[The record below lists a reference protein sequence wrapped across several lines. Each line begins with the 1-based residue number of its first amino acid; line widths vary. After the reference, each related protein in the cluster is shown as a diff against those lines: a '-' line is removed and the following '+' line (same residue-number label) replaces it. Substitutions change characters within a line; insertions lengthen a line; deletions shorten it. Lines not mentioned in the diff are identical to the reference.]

1 MDIKINLDRDFEM
14 TYDTLQK
21 EYGSDMARLNGFD
34 DPQLSYT
41 DFIDNFVDKQT
52 VADASIDGN
61 ANVGHKDIVSLEN
74 EMSKPHSKLL
84 AFNKIFY
91 ELKKKYGYATAVE
104 WLRNEWDGHFYL
116 HDAYNTTYKPYCLRG
131 DTEFITADGVKT
143 LSEMCGNDVTVLNKN
158 HGWEHGVVKCF
169 GEDTIWE
176 ITLSYYGSTKTVYA
190 TGNHKWFVYDSDM
203 MGKSICPTCELRSND
218 RIPKNNTKDWATV
231 NPSSIGVAHG
241 FFIGDGYKSGNRAN
255 FCGDKIALIPYFSPC
270 NVSGDEKEYNVCG
283 IPNFFCD
290 LPSISET
297 KSYLLG
303 WLSGFFA
310 ADGCIGKDGT
320 CVLTSCNYGYIKF
333 ARDVCAKLG
342 MPVWDIRTQLRTS
355 NLTNQAGEVYYLT
368 LSKECLRDDFFIR
381 PSHKENFR
389 KWTSNYADGR
399 NHRDYWRVVSV
410 KKTNMVEPVYCV
422 ETDSTGSFTLTGG
435 VLTHNCFAYDIEPLV
450 QKGLC
455 FIDNFNAKP
464 PQHLTTFT
472 DFVAEFVSWTCNRSS
487 GAVGLP
493 SFLIYSFYFWMKDC
507 KDGYFI
513 SSPEY
518 YRDQSFQEIIYRL
531 NQPYLRSG
539 IQSAFTNFS
548 IFDRSY
554 LEALFGG
561 KEYPDGTFI
570 IDYIDGILEYQKAFM
585 DVVSEVRVQNMMTF
599 PVLTYALLRKDGKF
613 VDEDFAKWCCSHNM
627 KWGDSNFFV
636 SDDVT
641 SLSNCCFMGNQ
652 QTLTKSSNGVNLMS
666 FKDLYSSP
674 YKQYKQNFTVL
685 HNGNWVKG
693 KVIRVPARQFYKVT
707 TSNKKEIIVTDDH
720 INPTLRGDVRTCEL
734 TTDDYI
740 MFNTKPL
747 NAPHETD
754 EKLSYEQGYL
764 IGMYL
769 GDGSM
774 QDENN
779 TNLTTTVH
787 LSLNEEKYK
796 SAVNIV
802 AKAIGED
809 KIKLGKTY
817 NNVYPV
823 SIRDNAIAE
832 FIRRFV
838 HGKYSFEKTLNMD
851 CILQSIEFRRGIL
864 DGYYATDGGNS
875 NRMYTTSSKLVE
887 DIECLCTS
895 LGMNTVIDV
904 SDRAGENNVVIRGS
918 AYNRNYPV
926 YCIRWYETYRRSQ
939 NNQYKWRNNSLY
951 FKIESIEKIK
961 SNEQYSYCFE
971 MENEE
976 EPYFTLPNGVITHN
990 CRLKSD
996 IKNLGYF
1003 NSVGGTALEVGSIK
1017 VNTINLARLA
1027 YECDT
1032 TEEYLEKL
1040 KEETNLCLKVLDR
1053 VRHIILRNVDKG
1065 LLPNYSEQI
1074 INAEKQYNTIGII
1087 GLYEAL
1093 QKYGFVDRDQ
1103 LGNVVYT
1110 DGGIEFARDIM
1121 DVLNETKDEFTKDL
1135 KYMANIEQI
1144 PGERAASILMQK
1156 DKMIFPGEAYELPL
1170 YGNQWI
1176 PLGVKTTLYEKIR
1189 ISAILDNAC
1198 NGGSIAHINL
1208 DAPLTDF
1215 DTAWKLL
1222 NYVADEGV
1230 QYFAFNLRISACK
1243 HNHGFY
1249 GNTCPICGEPVATT
1263 YQRIV
1268 GFLVPTNTYSKERK
1282 EEFAMRDWFVIGDD
1296 LL

>member
-1 MDIKINLDRDFEM
+1 
-14 TYDTLQK
+14 
-21 EYGSDMARLNGFD
+21 
-34 DPQLSYT
+34 
-41 DFIDNFVDKQT
+41 
-52 VADASIDGN
+52 
-61 ANVGHKDIVSLEN
+61 
-74 EMSKPHSKLL
+74 
-84 AFNKIFY
+84 
-91 ELKKKYGYATAVE
+91 
-104 WLRNEWDGHFYL
+104 
-116 HDAYNTTYKPYCLRG
+116 
-131 DTEFITADGVKT
+131 
-143 LSEMCGNDVTVLNKN
+143 
-158 HGWEHGVVKCF
+158 
-169 GEDTIWE
+169 
-176 ITLSYYGSTKTVYA
+176 
-190 TGNHKWFVYDSDM
+190 
-203 MGKSICPTCELRSND
+203 
-218 RIPKNNTKDWATV
+218 
-231 NPSSIGVAHG
+231 
-241 FFIGDGYKSGNRAN
+241 
-255 FCGDKIALIPYFSPC
+255 
-270 NVSGDEKEYNVCG
+270 
-283 IPNFFCD
+283 
-290 LPSISET
+290 
-297 KSYLLG
+297 
-303 WLSGFFA
+303 
-310 ADGCIGKDGT
+310 
-320 CVLTSCNYGYIKF
+320 
-333 ARDVCAKLG
+333 
-342 MPVWDIRTQLRTS
+342 
-355 NLTNQAGEVYYLT
+355 
-368 LSKECLRDDFFIR
+368 
-381 PSHKENFR
+381 
-389 KWTSNYADGR
+389 
-399 NHRDYWRVVSV
+399 
-410 KKTNMVEPVYCV
+410 
-422 ETDSTGSFTLTGG
+422 
-435 VLTHNCFAYDIEPLV
+435 
-450 QKGLC
+450 
-455 FIDNFNAKP
+455 
-464 PQHLTTFT
+464 
-472 DFVAEFVSWTCNRSS
+472 
-487 GAVGLP
+487 
-493 SFLIYSFYFWMKDC
+493 
-507 KDGYFI
+507 
-513 SSPEY
+513 
-518 YRDQSFQEIIYRL
+518 
-531 NQPYLRSG
+531 
-539 IQSAFTNFS
+539 
-548 IFDRSY
+548 
-554 LEALFGG
+554 
-561 KEYPDGTFI
+561 
-570 IDYIDGILEYQKAFM
+570 
-585 DVVSEVRVQNMMTF
+585 
-599 PVLTYALLRKDGKF
+599 
-613 VDEDFAKWCCSHNM
+613 
-627 KWGDSNFFV
+627 
-636 SDDVT
+636 
-641 SLSNCCFMGNQ
+641 
-652 QTLTKSSNGVNLMS
+652 
-666 FKDLYSSP
+666 
-674 YKQYKQNFTVL
+674 
-685 HNGNWVKG
+685 
-693 KVIRVPARQFYKVT
+693 
-707 TSNKKEIIVTDDH
+707 
-720 INPTLRGDVRTCEL
+720 
-734 TTDDYI
+734 
-740 MFNTKPL
+740 
-747 NAPHETD
+747 
-754 EKLSYEQGYL
+754 
-764 IGMYL
+764 
-769 GDGSM
+769 M

-779 TNLTTTVH
+779 TNLATTVH

-796 SAVNIV
+796 SAVNII
-802 AKAIGED
+802 ANAIGED

-838 HGKYSFEKTLNMD
+838 HGKYAFEKTLDMD

-875 NRMYTTSSKLVE
+875 NRIYTTSSKLVE
-887 DIECLCTS
+887 GIECLCTS

-904 SDRAGENNVVIRGS
+904 SDRTGENNVVIRGS

-976 EPYFTLPNGVITHN
+976 EPYFTLPNGIITHN

-1040 KEETNLCLKVLDR
+1040 KEETILCLKVLDR

-1121 DVLNETKDEFTKDL
+1121 DMLNETKDEFTKDAG
-1135 KYMANIEQI
+1135 YMANIEQI